1 MSFWFFSTGTGFL
14 LGAGL
19 IIAAVLVS
27 FLGRSLLKMIAVYL
41 LFFAGAALILA
52 SGTPIFAFLG
62 WPWLIVLLVW
72 LGLLTFRKESSSK
85 FNIIV
90 GLLAIILSCTALIG
104 ECLFYK
110 MPQLPEGGY
119 EKLYIIG
126 DSITTGIGGP
136 NEKTYPK
143 LLREKHGIKIVSLAI
158 AGATATDAALRQAP
172 RIKDNKAIVL
182 LEIGGNDL
190 LRSTKPYQFEIDLEM
205 LLEMVAR
212 NERLTI
218 MLELPVLPWQ
228 SKYTKIQRKLA
239 KKYGV
244 VLIPKRFFVSILS
257 LKEATTDGIHL
268 SQTGHEIMANGIW
281 SIIGKLLTEQENY
294 NDLH

>member
-1 MSFWFFSTGTGFL
+1 MSFWFLSTGTGFL

-19 IIAAVLVS
+19 IIIAALVS
-27 FLGRSLLKMIAVYL
+27 FLGKGLLKKTAVYL
-41 LFFAGAALILA
+41 SFFAGTALILA
-52 SGTPIFAFLG
+52 SGTPVSTWLF

-72 LGLLTFRKESSSK
+72 LGLLTFRKDSSSK

-90 GLLAIILSCTALIG
+90 GLLVIILSCIALIG
-104 ECLFYK
+104 EWHYYK
-110 MPQLPEGGY
+110 IPQLPNGGY

-136 NEKTYPK
+136 EENTYPK
-143 LLREKHGIKIVSLAI
+143 LIRQKHGVEVVSLAV
-158 AGATATDAALRQAP
+158 AGATTADASLRQAP
-172 RIKDNKAIVL
+172 RIKDDKAVVL

-190 LRSTKPYQFEIDLEM
+190 LRSTKAYQFEMDLEI
-205 LLEMVAR
+205 LLDKVAMK
-212 NERLTI
+212 EKLVI

-228 SKYTKIQRKLA
+228 SKYTKIQRKLS

-257 LKEATTDGIHL
+257 PKEATTDGIHL
-268 SQTGHEIMANGIW
+268 SQTGHEIMADGLW
-281 SIIGKLLTEQENY
+281 EIIGTSITP
-294 NDLH
+294 

>member
-19 IIAAVLVS
+19 IIGAVLVS
-27 FLGRSLLKMIAVYL
+27 FLDRSLLKKIVMYL

-52 SGTPIFAFLG
+52 SGTPFF
-62 WPWLIVLLVW
+62 VW
-72 LGLLTFRKESSSK
+72 LGWLWLLALLIWLISSTFGKEASSK

-90 GLLAIILSCTALIG
+90 GLLAIILSFTSLAG
-104 ECLFYK
+104 EWHYYK

-136 NEKTYPK
+136 SEKTYPK
-143 LLREKHGIKIVSLAI
+143 LIHEKHGVEVLSLAI
-158 AGATATDAALRQAP
+158 AGATAADAALRQAP
-172 RIKDNKAIVL
+172 RIKEDKAVVL

-190 LRSTKPYQFEIDLEM
+190 LRYTKVYQFEMDLEM

-212 NERLTI
+212 GERLAI
-218 MLELPVLPWQ
+218 MFELPVLPWQ

-244 VLIPKRFFVSILS
+244 MLIPKRFFISILS
-257 LKEATTDGIHL
+257 PKEATTDGIHL
-268 SQTGHEIMANGIW
+268 SQTGHEMMADGLW
-281 SIIGKLLTEQENY
+281 EIIGTSITPP
-294 NDLH
+294 HP

>member
-27 FLGRSLLKMIAVYL
+27 FLNRSLLKKIVMYL
-41 LFFAGAALILA
+41 LFFTGVALVLA
-52 SGTPIFAFLG
+52 SGTPIFAWLG
-62 WPWLIVLLVW
+62 WLWLIALLVW
-72 LGLLTFRKESSSK
+72 LSASTFGKKASSK

-90 GLLAIILSCTALIG
+90 GLLAIILSCTTLAG
-104 ECLFYK
+104 EYLFYK

-143 LLREKHGIKIVSLAI
+143 LLREKHGIEVVSLAI
-158 AGATATDAALRQAP
+158 AGATTADAALRQAP
-172 RIKDNKAIVL
+172 RIKDDKAVVL

-190 LRSTKPYQFEIDLEM
+190 LRSTKPYQFEMDLEM

-212 NERLTI
+212 EKKLAI

-239 KKYGV
+239 QKYGV

-257 LKEATTDGIHL
+257 PKEATTDGIHL
-268 SQTGHEIMANGIW
+268 SQIGHEIMADGLW
-281 SIIGKLLTEQENY
+281 EIIGSSITPARP
-294 NDLH
+294 